1 MTREATSQG
10 RRGGI
15 FLASR
20 VFFLAMFAVVALR
33 STTVLATM
41 ESVSGD
47 TAVDRGGDV
56 AHIRGR
62 KLTQQ
67 TGPYAPSHW
76 NFIDGTEFRVS
87 TATTPDYIHFTPG
100 GCWKV
105 TNDGYVEGNVPTT
118 PGVTY
123 VVKVE
128 LGVVYISPDV
138 GHDGYAS
145 NSRSLKT
152 TVGQASQTFNAS
164 ALVPRS
170 DRSLYEWVEA
180 ATFTAAANSLSTTL
194 RFEEGDYN
202 CMDMKDVELFAVCD
216 ASAPIANGDVGNCT
230 SVLMHG
236 ESCTPT
242 CDTGYLLMGER
253 SCVDGTTVDTAACV
267 TPVFLQSAKLTA
279 DDGPIWTKF
288 GNSASIDGDTMVIG
302 AWEEGSSRGSAYVF
316 ARDTAGNLASN
327 WTQAAKLTQD
337 DGDGSYSNKFGW
349 SVSIDGDTMVI
360 GAREDNE
367 KGSSSGSAYVFTR
380 TTAGDLASGWTQV
393 AKLTA
398 GDGAAGDD
406 FGYSVSIDG
415 DTMVVGAW

>member
-15 FLASR
+15 
-20 VFFLAMFAVVALR
+20 FLAMFAVVALR

-41 ESVSGD
+41 ESVEHFYTAIGTTEVYGGD
-47 TAVDRGGDV
+47 ILLKCYHGSLTTFTDKLPYSDSNDPGEPYSDFAVTCCDNEVDNTGSRPGCLSAKTHQQAVDHCASNGKVLCSADQISNG
-56 AHIRGR
+56 AGSS
-62 KLTQQ
+62 
-67 TGPYAPSHW
+67 TGCGFDWHRNWLRDPCVCVSYAPSHW
-76 NFIDGTEFRVS
+76 NVVAGTEFRVS

-100 GCWKV
+100 GCNSL

-128 LGVVYISPDV
+128 LGVVTIP
-138 GHDGYAS
+138 GAS

-202 CMDMKDVELFAVCD
+202 CMDMKDVELCPVCD

-230 SVLMHG
+230 SVLIYG

-253 SCVDGTTVDTAACV
+253 SCVEGTY
-267 TPVFLQSAKLTA
+267 
-279 DDGPIWTKF
+279 
-288 GNSASIDGDTMVIG
+288 
-302 AWEEGSSRGSAYVF
+302 R
-316 ARDTAGNLASN
+316 
-327 WTQAAKLTQD
+327 
-337 DGDGSYSNKFGW
+337 
-349 SVSIDGDTMVI
+349 
-360 GAREDNE
+360 
-367 KGSSSGSAYVFTR
+367 
-380 TTAGDLASGWTQV
+380 
-393 AKLTA
+393 
-398 GDGAAGDD
+398 
-406 FGYSVSIDG
+406 
-415 DTMVVGAW
+415 

>member
-128 LGVVYISPDV
+128 LGVVTIP
-138 GHDGYAS
+138 GAS

-170 DRSLYEWVEA
+170 DRSLYEWVE
-180 ATFTAAANSLSTTL
+180 
-194 RFEEGDYN
+194 GI
-202 CMDMKDVELFAVCD
+202 K
-216 ASAPIANGDVGNCT
+216 
-230 SVLMHG
+230 
-236 ESCTPT
+236 
-242 CDTGYLLMGER
+242 
-253 SCVDGTTVDTAACV
+253 
-267 TPVFLQSAKLTA
+267 
-279 DDGPIWTKF
+279 
-288 GNSASIDGDTMVIG
+288 
-302 AWEEGSSRGSAYVF
+302 
-316 ARDTAGNLASN
+316 
-327 WTQAAKLTQD
+327 
-337 DGDGSYSNKFGW
+337 
-349 SVSIDGDTMVI
+349 
-360 GAREDNE
+360 
-367 KGSSSGSAYVFTR
+367 
-380 TTAGDLASGWTQV
+380 
-393 AKLTA
+393 
-398 GDGAAGDD
+398 
-406 FGYSVSIDG
+406 
-415 DTMVVGAW
+415 